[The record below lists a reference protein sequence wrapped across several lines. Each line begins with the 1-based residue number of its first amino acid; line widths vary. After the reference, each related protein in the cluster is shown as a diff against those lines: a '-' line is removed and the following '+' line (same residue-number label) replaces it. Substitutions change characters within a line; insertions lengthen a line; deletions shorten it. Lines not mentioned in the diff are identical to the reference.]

1 MALEKRTKNPDNK
14 PNKWRIRVTRNGHRY
29 ETMFFGNKKEALQA
43 EKDFIYQIDKGLVGS
58 NENMLFKD
66 LFKLVMNEYVLLKC
80 RNNTHRVYNNAYTN
94 HLGPIFGDLPINKI
108 KPIDIQKFINTMTKS
123 YSPLTIKS
131 TASVL
136 NNTLK
141 FAEKWE
147 IISHS
152 PYRHIKLPKEHPIK
166 YTELMNMEEINKLI
180 SIYENET
187 NLLQKAA
194 FYLASGCGL
203 RNSEIRALTLED
215 IDFNTNTITV
225 DKQVGLYDTEK
236 RTSIPTKT
244 ESSIRKIYMPVVVS
258 EVLKEYINSMKS
270 IPITKQLFYSYKL
283 NGPIDSHDLSRYFR
297 KILIANNLPIIRF
310 HDLRHLHA
318 TLLINEG
325 VNIKSVSSR
334 LGHSKV
340 ETTLKFYT
348 HSIEEYDKKAAAQ
361 LDSIFTQQKK
371 GSTETAL

>member
-1 MALEKRTKNPDNK
+1 
-14 PNKWRIRVTRNGHRY
+14 
-29 ETMFFGNKKEALQA
+29 
-43 EKDFIYQIDKGLVGS
+43 
-58 NENMLFKD
+58 MLFKD
-66 LFKLVMNEYVLLKC
+66 LFKLVMDEYVLLKC

-270 IPITKQLFYSYKL
+270 IPITKQLFYS
-283 NGPIDSHDLSRYFR
+283 
-297 KILIANNLPIIRF
+297 
-310 HDLRHLHA
+310 
-318 TLLINEG
+318 IN
-325 VNIKSVSSR
+325 
-334 LGHSKV
+334 
-340 ETTLKFYT
+340 
-348 HSIEEYDKKAAAQ
+348 
-361 LDSIFTQQKK
+361 
-371 GSTETAL
+371 